1 MNKNVKEF
9 IDYTQEKYVALFPTL
24 GLSLEQGSHSNEILK
39 KIEEEYGKDVLEGI
53 YNLTLETGN
62 TAFHEFIANDRTD
75 YALRLLKLIDKIATK
90 NEKSKEL
97 QNIIPFTK
105 YDDCKKISKEKIPNK
120 NFLMFAI
127 AKKYDNSKEEESVE
141 TEERRK
147 QLIEQLTQYKKNQA
161 ILKDAG
167 GGFGYFYVLQMK
179 DSDDQINKLSK
190 RKGDIKILNHK
201 NQFQKNDAELI
212 HWLIDKAPMECLQQK
227 DSEGYNLADYALMK
241 MDFEILKHLLQKEP
255 KLLEGSKLYNDVLS
269 GKFSYEEAAK
279 KVDERYSA
287 TIAIADEAEWNS
299 KKEEIRKFLQERNNM
314 KPVNNQKI
322 EEKEK
327 SNGIG

>member
-1 MNKNVKEF
+1 MNKNDKKF

-24 GLSLEQGSHSNEILK
+24 GLSLERGSHSNEILK
-39 KIEEEYGKDVLEGI
+39 KIEEEYGKDILEGI
-53 YNLTLETGN
+53 YNLTSQNGN

-75 YALRLLKLIDKIATK
+75 YALRLLKLIDEIATK
-90 NEKSKEL
+90 NGKSKEL

-105 YDDCKKISKEKIPNK
+105 YDDCKKMGGEEIPSK

-127 AKKYDNSKEEESVE
+127 AKKYDNSKEEELIQ
-141 TEERRK
+141 TDKQREE
-147 QLIEQLTQYKKNQA
+147 LIEKLTQQKNNQA
-161 ILKDAG
+161 ILKDVG

-179 DSDDQINKLSK
+179 DSEDQINKLSK
-190 RKGDIKILNHK
+190 KNCDIKILNHK
-201 NQFQKNDAELI
+201 NKYQKNDAELI
-212 HWLIDKAPMECLQQK
+212 HWLIDKAPTECLQQK

-241 MDFEILKHLLQKEP
+241 MDYEILQHLLEREP
-255 KLLEGSKLYNDVLS
+255 KLLESSKLYNDVLS
-269 GKFSYEEAAK
+269 GKFSYKEAAK

-287 TIAIADEAEWNS
+287 TIAIADENEWNS

>member
-1 MNKNVKEF
+1 MNKNDKKF

-24 GLSLEQGSHSNEILK
+24 GLSLERGSHSNEILK
-39 KIEEEYGKDVLEGI
+39 KIEEEYGKDILEGI
-53 YNLTLETGN
+53 YNLTSQNGN

-75 YALRLLKLIDKIATK
+75 YALRLLKLIDEIATK
-90 NEKSKEL
+90 NGKSKEL

-105 YDDCKKISKEKIPNK
+105 YDDCKKMGGEEIPSK

-127 AKKYDNSKEEESVE
+127 AKKYDNSKEEELIQ
-141 TEERRK
+141 TDK
-147 QLIEQLTQYKKNQA
+147 QREKIIEQLTQYKNNQA
-161 ILKDAG
+161 ILKDVG
-167 GGFGYFYVLQMK
+167 GGFGYFYLLQMK
-179 DSDDQINKLSK
+179 DSDDQIDELSK

-241 MDFEILKHLLQKEP
+241 MDYEILQHLLEREP
-255 KLLEGSKLYNDVLS
+255 KLLESSKLYNDVLS
-269 GKFSYEEAAK
+269 GKFSYKEAAK

-287 TIAIADEAEWNS
+287 TIAIADENEWNS